1 MKKIYLSIISAV
13 AIATMA
19 NAQTLITFQVNMAG
33 ATLGANTAAGC
44 LTPAFDPSTD
54 VVEIMGQDVN
64 NWSAPESVA
73 CGAPFIADATVD
85 FTEISP
91 GSGIYE
97 RTMSVLAF
105 TNAGDSPYKFR
116 INHSW
121 DNDELRGVGDG
132 NRHIAVTPGNTY
144 LITQD
149 FNVDGQVVTNIT
161 GLNEINS
168 TYNLVLGPNPVTSN
182 SKFILALTKNANV
195 SLNVFDVVGKLVST
209 VVSSDLNAGN
219 YEFTFTGTN
228 SNGVQLNSGV
238 YFYSLSLDG
247 TKVKTDKVY
256 IVK

>member
-13 AIATMA
+13 ALATMA

-33 ATLGANTAAGC
+33 ATLGANTGAGC
-44 LTPAFDPSTD
+44 PAPPFDPATD
-54 VVEIMGQDVN
+54 VVQIMGQDVN
-64 NWSAPESVA
+64 SWSAPENVA
-73 CGAPFIADATVD
+73 CGAPYTPDPTVD
-85 FTEISP
+85 FTETAP
-91 GSGIYE
+91 GSGIFE
-97 RTMSVLAF
+97 RTLSIAAF
-105 TNAGDSPYKFR
+105 TNPGDSPYKFR

-144 LITQD
+144 VVTQD
-149 FNVDGQVVTNIT
+149 FNVDGQVVTNVT

-182 SKFILALTKNANV
+182 SKFILALTKNSNV
-195 SLNVFDVVGKLVST
+195 SLNVYDVVGKLVNT
-209 VVSSDLNAGN
+209 IVSSDLAAGN
-219 YEFTFTGTN
+219 YEFAFTGKN

-238 YFYSLSLDG
+238 YFYSLSLNG